1 MGDAY
6 LFVFKVEVVDAFDF
20 TMPSDS
26 LSAEPHHGEHREHRE
41 SRGIEH
47 RPQTQKSLPLAGFCF
62 FYSISSGYHMGRIK
76 PPNIFEGIKV

>member
-47 RPQTQKSLPLAGFCF
+47 RPQTQKSLPLAGFF
-62 FYSISSGYHMGRIK
+62 LFLLYKFRISHGENKTAKYL
-76 PPNIFEGIKV
+76 